1 MTGLFHD
8 EHDIDFE
15 RRFGG
20 VRRLYGSAAFE
31 RFCAAHVC
39 VVGIGGVGAWTAEA
53 LARSAIGRLTLI
65 DPDHLAESNVNRQ
78 VHALTPTLGQS
89 KCQAMAER
97 IAAINPRCAVRRVE
111 EFLTP
116 ENVAALLA
124 DDFDY
129 VVDAID
135 NARAKVALVVHCRRR
150 KLKLVCLGAAGGQ
163 VDPGRIQLA
172 DLARTTEDPLLAK
185 VRSRLRREHGFPA
198 GGRKLG
204 VDCIYSTEPLT
215 YPDREGAVCD
225 ERPDDAAIH
234 GLNCAGFGSSV
245 GVTASF
251 GLRAAAHVLNRLAAS
266 HGRDRPAAP
275 ANSPACEREEALK
288 RPAQCPVNAD
298 TSKS

>member
-1 MTGLFHD
+1 MSGLFHD
-8 EHDIDFE
+8 EQPIDFE

-31 RFCAAHVC
+31 RFRAAHVC

-53 LARSAIGRLTLI
+53 LTRSAIGRLSLI

-78 VHALTPTLGQS
+78 VHALTPELGKS
-89 KCQAMAER
+89 KIQAMTER
-97 IAAINPRCAVRRVE
+97 IAAINPLCRVAGVE
-111 EFLTP
+111 AFLTP
-116 ENVAALLA
+116 ENVADLLA

-135 NARAKVALVVHCRRR
+135 NARAKVALIVHCHRR

-163 VDPGRIQLA
+163 TDPGRIELA
-172 DLARTTEDPLLAK
+172 DLARTTDDPLLAK
-185 VRSRLRREHGFPA
+185 VRTRLRREHGYPA

-204 VDCIYSTEPLT
+204 VDCVYSTEPLT
-215 YPDREGAVCD
+215 YPDVEGAVCD

-245 GVTASF
+245 CVTASF
-251 GLRAAAHVLNRLAAS
+251 GLRAAAHVLTRLAA
-266 HGRDRPAAP
+266 AP
-275 ANSPACEREEALK
+275 ADIRGC
-288 RPAQCPVNAD
+288 
-298 TSKS
+298 

>member
-31 RFCAAHVC
+31 RFRQAHVC

-53 LARSAIGRLTLI
+53 LARSAVGRLTLI

-78 VHALTPTLGQS
+78 VHALTHELGKS
-89 KCQAMAER
+89 KIQAMTER
-97 IAAINPRCAVRRVE
+97 IAAINPLCAVTGIE
-111 EFLTP
+111 EFVTP
-116 ENVAALLA
+116 ENVADRLA
-124 DDFDY
+124 GDYDY

-163 VDPGRIQLA
+163 TDPGRIQVA
-172 DLARTTEDPLLAK
+172 DLARTTDDPLLAK
-185 VRSRLRREHGFPA
+185 VRTRLRREHGLPA
-198 GGRKLG
+198 GGRKMG
-204 VDCIYSTEPLT
+204 VDCVYSTEPMK
-215 YPDREGAVCD
+215 YPDLEGAVCD
-225 ERPDDAAIH
+225 ERPDDATLH

-245 GVTASF
+245 CVTASF
-251 GLRAAAHVLNRLAAS
+251 GLRAAALVLARLAA
-266 HGRDRPAAP
+266 RA
-275 ANSPACEREEALK
+275 
-288 RPAQCPVNAD
+288 
-298 TSKS
+298 